1 MDDNNYVGNISTIVK
16 LISMPLAGWVIA
28 WALSKGFDLPI
39 SQQELA
45 EIIGMIIFFVIGYID
60 AWRPNTLKWLGN
72 ANLVDM
78 GTILGYPSEEVV
90 LNDEYIASDD
100 SETEDVSDDGC

>member
-1 MDDNNYVGNISTIVK
+1 MDDNNYVGNITTIVK

-28 WALSKGFDLPI
+28 WALSKGFNLPI
-39 SQQELA
+39 SQQELS

-60 AWRPNTLKWLGN
+60 ARNPNTLKGLGN
-72 ANLVDM
+72 ANLVNL

-90 LNDEYIASDD
+90 LNDEYICPDDPTSDD
-100 SETEDVSDDGC
+100 VEDGC

>member
-1 MDDNNYVGNISTIVK
+1 MDDNNYVGNITTIVK
-16 LISMPLAGWVIA
+16 IISMPLAGWVIA
-28 WALSKGFDLPI
+28 WALSKGFNLPI

-60 AWRPNTLKWLGN
+60 ARRPNTLKWLGN

-90 LNDEYIASDD
+90 LNDEYTTTPDD
-100 SETEDVSDDGC
+100 PEEDSGDGC

>member
-1 MDDNNYVGNISTIVK
+1 MDDNNYVGNITTIVK
-16 LISMPLAGWVIA
+16 IISMPLAGWVIA
-28 WALSKGFDLPI
+28 WALSKGFNLPI

-60 AWRPNTLKWLGN
+60 ARRPNTLKWLGN

-90 LNDEYIASDD
+90 LNDEYTIAPDD
-100 SETEDVSDDGC
+100 PGEAPGDGC

>member
-1 MDDNNYVGNISTIVK
+1 MDDDNYVGNITTIVK

-28 WALSKGFDLPI
+28 WALSKGFNLPI
-39 SQQELA
+39 SQQELS

-60 AWRPNTLKWLGN
+60 ARNPNTSKWLGN
-72 ANLVDM
+72 ANLVNL

-90 LNDEYIASDD
+90 LNDEYICPDDPTSDD
-100 SETEDVSDDGC
+100 VEDGC

>member
-1 MDDNNYVGNISTIVK
+1 MDDNNYVGNITTIVK

-28 WALSKGFDLPI
+28 WALSKGFNLPI
-39 SQQELA
+39 SQQELS

-60 AWRPNTLKWLGN
+60 ARNPNTLKWLGN
-72 ANLVDM
+72 ANLVNL

-90 LNDEYIASDD
+90 LNDEYICPDDPTSDD
-100 SETEDVSDDGC
+100 VEDGC